1 MIQFDRI
8 KKSYGGDVLFEEI
21 SFTISQG
28 EKCGLVGR
36 NGSGKTT
43 LFRLMTGE
51 ESSDEGNIAK
61 PKNYSIGYLNQHLS
75 FSASTLIEE
84 AALGLPES
92 DKGSI
97 YKAEKILF
105 GLGFQEKDLERS
117 PYEFSG
123 GYHLRLHL
131 AKVLLS
137 EPDCLLLDEPTNY
150 LDILS
155 LRWLARFLRSWKG
168 EFILISHDRQFMDSV
183 TTHTL
188 CIHRKKMSKI
198 KGGTEHLFSK
208 ILEKE
213 ELFEK
218 ARVKLETKREHA
230 EEFIRRFGAKNTKA
244 SQAQSRMK
252 ALERLPGLEKLAQL
266 YNLDFSFSYASFPGK
281 KMISLEDVSFG
292 YPETLVPVIK
302 SLSFQIENRERIAI
316 IGKNGSGKSTILR
329 LLAGHLSPLKGM
341 VQGSSNLSIGYFG
354 QTNIDSL
361 TPSKTI
367 EEEIMTANSLLS
379 YSDVRDIC
387 GVMMF
392 SGDLAKKT
400 ISVLSGGER
409 SRVLLGKILA
419 TSCNLL
425 LLDEPT
431 HHLDMESVEAL
442 TNALEAFEGSVIL
455 VTHSEQILRQ
465 ISMDKLIICHP
476 DRQQLFLGNYDEFL
490 EKQGWEEESNVKPK
504 AKSSS
509 NKDQKRLSAEYVLTR
524 SKILRPLQE
533 QMELTEKQIAL
544 QEKEYAQESQR
555 LIHVSE
561 LGQSGEIQKL
571 SKVLAERKDQLDA
584 LFLKWETISHTYEQK
599 KIEFSQDL
607 QG

>member
-8 KKSYGGDVLFEEI
+8 KKSYGGDILFEEI

-97 YKAEKILF
+97 YKAERILF

-117 PYEFSG
+117 PHEFSG

-198 KGGTEHLFSK
+198 KGGTEHLFAK
-208 ILEKE
+208 ILEEE
-213 ELFEK
+213 ELFERT
-218 ARVKLETKREHA
+218 RVKLETKREHA

-292 YPETLVPVIK
+292 YPEAPAPVIK
-302 SLSFQIENRERIAI
+302 SLSFQVENRERIAI

-329 LLAGHLSPLKGM
+329 LLAGHLSPLEGM

-361 TPSKTI
+361 IPSKTI

-455 VTHSEQILRQ
+455 VTHSEQLLRQ
-465 ISMDKLIICHP
+465 ISMDKLIICHS

-490 EKQGWEEESNVKPK
+490 EKQGWEEEADIKPK
-504 AKSSS
+504 PKSSM
-509 NKDQKRLSAEYVLTR
+509 KDQKRLSAEHVQAR
-524 SKILRPLQE
+524 SKVLRPLQE
-533 QMELTEKQIAL
+533 QMEIIEKQIAQ

-555 LIHVSE
+555 LIQVSE

-571 SKVLAERKDQLDA
+571 SKALAERKNRVDA
-584 LFLKWETISHTYEQK
+584 LFLKWEAISHTYEQK

-607 QG
+607 QS